1 MMREVSHVWIM
12 AEHPL
17 IGSFS
22 VILGLS
28 HILLLVPST
37 LGGGGV
43 VCLKHSTAPHDWIK
57 PRAFFRITFIKELKD
72 SCFDA

>member
-1 MMREVSHVWIM
+1 M

-28 HILLLVPST
+28 HVLLLVPST
-37 LGGGGV
+37 LRGGGV
-43 VCLKHSTAPHDWIK
+43 SVSQAQHGSPPLDQTQGL
-57 PRAFFRITFIKELKD
+57 FRITFIKELKD